1 MTIADC
7 PLRTRRGGSWWN
19 DARFARAAC
28 RNACGP
34 SVWDGN
40 LGLRLMRRHTSEVNM
55 SKNKQDNVYLLNPNI
70 TAESRENGYVASLSI
85 ADKSFVRRLLLRNEA
100 LQQEVRYL
108 TRVLYLACAFM
119 GMLTLVAMAAL

>member
-1 MTIADC
+1 
-7 PLRTRRGGSWWN
+7 
-19 DARFARAAC
+19 
-28 RNACGP
+28 
-34 SVWDGN
+34 
-40 LGLRLMRRHTSEVNM
+40 MR
-55 SKNKQDNVYLLNPNI
+55 KNNQDNVYLLNPNI
-70 TAESRENGYVASLSI
+70 TAESRENQHIASLSI